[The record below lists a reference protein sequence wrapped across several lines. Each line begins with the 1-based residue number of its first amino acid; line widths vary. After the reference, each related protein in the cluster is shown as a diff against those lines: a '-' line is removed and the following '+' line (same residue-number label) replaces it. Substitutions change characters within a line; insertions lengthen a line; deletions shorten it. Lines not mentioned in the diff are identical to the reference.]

1 MSIKTLNET
10 KVEWNVVNYWYIF
23 LDLDSSEIP
32 VLWSAP
38 ESILEDHYDSK
49 TDIWMLGLF
58 IYEVFTH
65 GCHPYTEVY
74 RTPTEHLL
82 EYVSSF
88 YLNKR

>member
-1 MSIKTLNET
+1 M
-10 KVEWNVVNYWYIF
+10 
-23 LDLDSSEIP
+23 P

-49 TDIWMLGLF
+49 TDIWMLGQF

>member
-1 MSIKTLNET
+1 M
-10 KVEWNVVNYWYIF
+10 
-23 LDLDSSEIP
+23 P

-49 TDIWMLGLF
+49 TDIWMLGQF

-74 RTPTEHLL
+74 RQNSIHIFS
-82 EYVSSF
+82 VSLAMN
-88 YLNKR
+88 YLKRI